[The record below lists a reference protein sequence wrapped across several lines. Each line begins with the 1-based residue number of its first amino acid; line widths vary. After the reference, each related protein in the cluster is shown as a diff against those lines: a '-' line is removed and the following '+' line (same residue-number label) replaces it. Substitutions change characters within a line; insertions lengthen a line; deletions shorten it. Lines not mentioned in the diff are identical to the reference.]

1 MLENYV
7 EGFDEKAFVRAHM
20 ESEGITLSEA
30 MSRLRKKIKLESYY
44 QTLSKGEKGKA
55 LVYIAMYL
63 DISYPSLQG
72 KFTGKQKFT
81 TAELIAL
88 EPIINDELWRQ

>member
-1 MLENYV
+1 MFKIIFVILPTNLRIII
-7 EGFDEKAFVRAHM
+7 GMNKKTSEKLTQM
-20 ESEGITLSEA
+20 G
-30 MSRLRKKIKLESYY
+30 LESYY

>member
-1 MLENYV
+1 MFEIIFVILPTNLSIIF
-7 EGFDEKAFVRAHM
+7 GMSKKTNEKLTQM
-20 ESEGITLSEA
+20 G
-30 MSRLRKKIKLESYY
+30 LESYY